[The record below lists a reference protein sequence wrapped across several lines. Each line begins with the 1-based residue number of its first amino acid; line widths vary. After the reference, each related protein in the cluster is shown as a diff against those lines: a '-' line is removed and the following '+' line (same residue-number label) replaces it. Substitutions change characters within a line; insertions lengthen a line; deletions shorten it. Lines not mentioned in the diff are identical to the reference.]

1 MQRTEPLA
9 GAVETRDTGW
19 GESEGVGHLLTRRK
33 MWIGGLAVFAGVG
46 YLVST
51 ALGGTTVYY
60 LTVAELRALPA
71 SRRGEPVRVAGHV
84 APGTIVRPGG
94 GGPLRF
100 AITDDA
106 PEPHNQMGIGGAALA
121 TSQAAGTQ
129 HVAPL
134 PVVYEG
140 LVPDVFNDNIEVV
153 VQGQY
158 TGEQFEATMLLAK
171 CPSKFEASTTAQ

>member
-9 GAVETRDTGW
+9 GAVETHGPNW

-51 ALGGTTVYY
+51 ALGGSTVYY
-60 LTVAELRALPA
+60 LTVAELHALPE

-84 APGTIVRPGG
+84 APGTIVRPRG
-94 GGPLRF
+94 GGPIRF
-100 AITDDA
+100 AI
-106 PEPHNQMGIGGAALA
+106 MG
-121 TSQAAGTQ
+121 QPAGES
-129 HVAPL
+129 VGVPL

-171 CPSKFEASTTAQ
+171 CPSKFEASTTTQ

>member
-1 MQRTEPLA
+1 MQRTEPLP
-9 GAVETRDTGW
+9 GAVETHGPRWD
-19 GESEGVGHLLTRRK
+19 ESAGAGHLLTRRK

-51 ALGGTTVYY
+51 ALGGSTVYY
-60 LTVAELRALPA
+60 LTVSELRALPEG
-71 SRRGEPVRVAGHV
+71 RRGEPVRVAGHV
-84 APGTIVRPGG
+84 APGTIVGLGG

-100 AITDDA
+100 AISDQD
-106 PEPHNQMGIGGAALA
+106 
-121 TSQAAGTQ
+121 AGTQ
-129 HVAPL
+129 FVAPL

-158 TGEQFEATMLLAK
+158 TGDQFEATMLLAK
-171 CPSKFEASTTAQ
+171 CPSKFEAATTP

>member
-1 MQRTEPLA
+1 MERTEPLA
-9 GAVETRDTGW
+9 GTVDTHGTGW

-46 YLVST
+46 YLIST
-51 ALGGTTVYY
+51 ALGGSTVYY
-60 LTVAELRALPA
+60 LTVAELHALPE

-84 APGTIVRPGG
+84 APGTIIRPNG
-94 GGPLRF
+94 GGPIRF
-100 AITDDA
+100 AIMGQPA
-106 PEPHNQMGIGGAALA
+106 GEPVG
-121 TSQAAGTQ
+121 
-129 HVAPL
+129 VPL